1 MTEAFSEQPPQ
12 KGKNK
17 SLRGSNEVK
26 VEPKGIIGK
35 ENDSE
40 NPMMLLGPLEYEINP
55 EAYLS
60 FDEEDIVQVTS
71 EMEQVFNFV
80 NMERTRR
87 GRPAL
92 CFNSKLNNAAQLHS
106 GDMASKGYFSHTSL
120 DGTTLGRRVTRAGYR
135 YSNVGEN
142 IAIDSNT
149 YGAHFQFRKSPS
161 NLASMVDS
169 VYRHIGIGI
178 ARYTTGENRGKL
190 IFTQVF
196 GYSTSESCSST
207 RLTYSRIRN
216 KRISNMSIDLFQ
228 TSTTHR
234 NRNPVVLGHSQKT
247 AWNQKWIL
255 QSDGTIRSNID
266 PSKCLEA
273 GKNPKLYAKAFV
285 WDCHGG
291 EWQKWTRYT
300 SGRIR
305 NNYHKFFLGLAYCGE
320 RATRDLWGD
329 KNTRA
334 VELRNYESGG
344 NCGEAQKWVIS

>member
-120 DGTTLGRRVTRAGYR
+120 DGTTLGKRVKRAGYR
-135 YSNVGEN
+135 YNNVAEN
-142 IAIDSNT
+142 IARESSVD
-149 YGAHFQFRKSPS
+149 GAHNSLMNSSGHKA
-161 NLASMVDS
+161 NILKS
-169 VYRHIGIGI
+169 VYRHFGIGI
-178 ARYTTGENRGKL
+178 ARYTTGRFRGKL
-190 IFTQVF
+190 VFTQVF
-196 GYSTSESCSST
+196 GYSTSESCSTGGGGGGSSF
-207 RLTYSRIRN
+207 SRIKN
-216 KRISNMSIDLFQ
+216 KRIRNMSIDLSWGN
-228 TSTTHR
+228 TA
-234 NRNPVVLGHSQKT
+234 NRSPVVLWYSNRSR
-247 AWNQKWIL
+247 NQQWIL
-255 QSDGTIRSNID
+255 RSDGTIRSNIN
-266 PSKCLEA
+266 PNKCLEA
-273 GKNPKLYAKAFV
+273 GKNGKLYAKAYV
-285 WDCHGG
+285 YDCHGG
-291 EWQKWTRYT
+291 EWQKWTRSR

-305 NNYHKFFLGLAYCGE
+305 NNYHKFFLGVAYCGK
-320 RATRDLWGD
+320 RITNSNPLS
-329 KNTRA
+329 RA
-334 VELRNYESGG
+334 VELRNYQSGG